1 MLFCSRRLVGEA
13 TCPCYN
19 PRVTLAAASGY
30 SNNLLASILVL
41 GTSSRM
47 EDASLKRP
55 QVVIVGAGFGGL
67 EAAKKLACKDV
78 HVTVIDRTNYHLF
91 QPLLY
96 QVATAALSP
105 ADIAAPVRA
114 VLGKCR
120 NMEVML
126 AEVESVDVAARKVN
140 LGDMEWAYDYLILA
154 TGARHS
160 YFGHDEWEK
169 LAPGLKSLEDAI
181 ELRRRLLMAFE
192 YAEKITDEAAR
203 KAAMTFVIIGGGPT
217 GVEMAGAIAEIARY
231 TLAKDF
237 RHIDPSQTRVILVE
251 GEPRLL
257 AAFPEDLSASAL
269 KQLVDLR
276 VEVRN
281 GVHATNLSEGGVKV
295 GGEFIPCRVKIWAAG
310 NNASFVG
317 KTLGV
322 PIDKVGRVIVND
334 DLTIPGR
341 PEIQVIGDLANFSH
355 QTGKPLPGVSP
366 VAMQQGRHAARNILA
381 MIEGGKPQRFWYWD
395 KGNMA
400 TIGRNRAVADLNFVH
415 FSGLPAW
422 LAWLFVHIIFL
433 VGFRNRLVVLF
444 QWAWAYFTFNKG
456 ARLITRNFQSE
467 TRPPA

>member
-1 MLFCSRRLVGEA
+1 MGNL
-13 TCPCYN
+13 
-19 PRVTLAAASGY
+19 PRQKP
-30 SNNLLASILVL
+30 
-41 GTSSRM
+41 R
-47 EDASLKRP
+47 
-55 QVVIVGAGFGGL
+55 VVIVGAGFGGL

-78 HVTVIDRTNYHLF
+78 FVTVIDRTNYHLF

-114 VLGKCR
+114 VLSRCK
-120 NMEVML
+120 NLEVIL
-126 AEVESVDVAARKVN
+126 AEVESVDVDAKKVKTVD
-140 LGDMEWAYDYLILA
+140 LDIDYDYLILA

-181 ELRRRLLMAFE
+181 ELRRRILLAFE

-203 KAAMTFVIIGGGPT
+203 RAALNFVIIGGGPT
-217 GVEMAGAIAEIARY
+217 GVEMAGAIAEISRH

-237 RHIDPSQTRVILVE
+237 RHIDPSQARVILIE

-257 AAFPEDLSASAL
+257 AAYPEDLSASAK
-269 KQLVDLR
+269 KQLMDLG
-276 VEVRN
+276 VEVRASSR
-281 GVHATNLSEGGVKV
+281 ATNLTEAGVQV
-295 GGEFIPCRVKIWAAG
+295 DGEFIPCRVKIWAAG

-317 KTLGV
+317 KTTGV
-322 PIDKVGRVIVND
+322 PVDRVGRVIVND
-334 DLTIPGR
+334 DLTIPEH
-341 PEIQVIGDLANFSH
+341 PEVQVIGDLANFSH
-355 QTGKPLPGVSP
+355 QTGQPLPGVSP

-381 MIEGGKPQRFWYWD
+381 MIEGRKPQRFRYWD
-395 KGNMA
+395 KGSMA
-400 TIGRNRAVADLNFVH
+400 TIGRNKAVADLNLVH
-415 FSGLPAW
+415 LSGLPAW
-422 LAWLFVHIIFL
+422 LVWLFVHIIFL
-433 VGFRNRLVVLF
+433 VGFRNRLAVLF